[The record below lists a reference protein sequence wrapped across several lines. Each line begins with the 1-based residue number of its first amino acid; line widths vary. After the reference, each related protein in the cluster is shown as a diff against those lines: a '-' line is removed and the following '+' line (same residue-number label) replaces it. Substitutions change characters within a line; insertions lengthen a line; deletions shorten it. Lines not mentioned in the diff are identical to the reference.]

1 MQICVLKV
9 KYIVNLQIYFKIIF
23 LKFVLKS
30 VNEFENGE
38 EIKKLIFL
46 NIDV

>member
-9 KYIVNLQIYFKIIF
+9 KYIVNLQIYLKIIF
-23 LKFVLKS
+23 LNFVLKS

-38 EIKKLIFL
+38 EIKKINIFEY
-46 NIDV
+46 